1 MRESIDKI
9 SPLRYNPYR
18 GQGVAQDHSRK
29 LVQALG
35 RGKKS
40 PVLHLNPAME
50 NIMDAATITSLVS
63 NLGFPIVCVGV
74 MFWMQNKEREAHA
87 AESERWTE
95 VVKEN
100 TEALRDLKEVVSL
113 LKEKVNYGGTQG
125 E

>member
-1 MRESIDKI
+1 
-9 SPLRYNPYR
+9 
-18 GQGVAQDHSRK
+18 
-29 LVQALG
+29 
-35 RGKKS
+35 
-40 PVLHLNPAME
+40 
-50 NIMDAATITSLVS
+50 MDAATITSLIS

-100 TEALRDLKEVVSL
+100 TAALRDLKEVVSL
-113 LKEKVNYGGTQG
+113 LKDRVNYGGQET

>member
-9 SPLRYNPYR
+9 SPLRYNLYR

-50 NIMDAATITSLVS
+50 NIMDAAISYL
-63 NLGFPIVCVGV
+63 F
-74 MFWMQNKEREAHA
+74 QNMIYQI
-87 AESERWTE
+87 
-95 VVKEN
+95 
-100 TEALRDLKEVVSL
+100 L
-113 LKEKVNYGGTQG
+113 LTYHLCSINVIH
-125 E
+125 

>member
-1 MRESIDKI
+1 
-9 SPLRYNPYR
+9 
-18 GQGVAQDHSRK
+18 
-29 LVQALG
+29 
-35 RGKKS
+35 
-40 PVLHLNPAME
+40 
-50 NIMDAATITSLVS
+50 MDAATITTLVS

-100 TEALRDLKEVVSL
+100 TEALRDLKEVVNL